1 MMSEIGEDDYL
12 HETDKA
18 NQDAG
23 TPKSE
28 LHTKE
33 LRDQVR
39 FPKVSSLKLAF
50 ISYSIQFKLQ

>member
-1 MMSEIGEDDYL
+1 MVVMSEKGEDDNL
-12 HETDKA
+12 HETGKA

-33 LRDQVR
+33 LRDQVN
-39 FPKVSSLKLAF
+39 FPKVLSLK
-50 ISYSIQFKLQ
+50 